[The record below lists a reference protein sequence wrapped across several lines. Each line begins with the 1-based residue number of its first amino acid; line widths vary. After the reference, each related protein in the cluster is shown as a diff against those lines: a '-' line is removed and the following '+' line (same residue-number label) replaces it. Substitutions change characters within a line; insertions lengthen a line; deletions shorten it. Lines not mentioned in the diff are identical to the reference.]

1 MHCVAPPQPGYNTR
15 LRLRTRSHGRR
26 ACVRACLCAAGA
38 GSARLHA
45 ATSGRLRSASLASAP
60 VTAGRTHPQRHMPH
74 ATLQHVP
81 VQRARRT
88 AHVHAHT
95 RARTQE
101 TAGPSRIPRTEEGD
115 RRTARGTAREGGRAD
130 ALRSRHCTRRR
141 KCCALQHKLRHV
153 ATRDSR
159 MQHYSQH
166 STLQHGA
173 ARCNAAARLR
183 PCSVTCATDP
193 CIAHVH
199 ARTARRMCVYA
210 CAHCPVRACV
220 GGLFERCC
228 APVRLDGAASG
239 VLCHATPARC
249 VATQCSAVQRGT
261 AAACALQWLQRAYRA
276 ARLRRGRG
284 RRASI
289 HRLQECVRGYYFRQ
303 RQGPAGQGRAYRT
316 G

>member
-1 MHCVAPPQPGYNTR
+1 M
-15 LRLRTRSHGRR
+15 
-26 ACVRACLCAAGA
+26 
-38 GSARLHA
+38 
-45 ATSGRLRSASLASAP
+45 
-60 VTAGRTHPQRHMPH
+60 
-74 ATLQHVP
+74 
-81 VQRARRT
+81 
-88 AHVHAHT
+88 
-95 RARTQE
+95 
-101 TAGPSRIPRTEEGD
+101 
-115 RRTARGTAREGGRAD
+115 
-130 ALRSRHCTRRR
+130 RSRHCTPRR

-159 MQHYSQH
+159 MQHHSQH
-166 STLQHGA
+166 STLQCGA

-220 GGLFERCC
+220 GGLCERCC